1 MVITSQRPLLEKEQ
15 KRLITLV
22 NFQRSSALKSGQF
35 SMPSNTHPQPE
46 VEDSETGSRQGAL
59 KKLEPCAVKVARTV
73 LRGGGGGNAASLPNH
88 YKPNASGKRNRTQ
101 KRSPHPWG

>member
-35 SMPSNTHPQPE
+35 SMPSNMELP
-46 VEDSETGSRQGAL
+46 
-59 KKLEPCAVKVARTV
+59 ARV
-73 LRGGGGGNAASLPNH
+73 GGHCLG
-88 YKPNASGKRNRTQ
+88 
-101 KRSPHPWG
+101 